1 MGTLKEPHMVGS
13 ENVGENAVIRD
24 TFRGLHVAVFGSDH
38 SSLLISERV
47 IVDVLCSM
55 CVPARHNGRSGLGF
69 QKGRN
74 GRAPCS

>member
-1 MGTLKEPHMVGS
+1 MVGS
-13 ENVGENAVIRD
+13 ENVGGNAVIRD
-24 TFRGLHVAVFGSDH
+24 PFRGLLVAVFGSDH
-38 SSLLISERV
+38 FSLLIPERFLL
-47 IVDVLCSM
+47 DVLCFM